1 MLYTSCTG
9 QYGRKEGTLAENDVV
24 EGLEAVLDD
33 GVSGMEYDM
42 PYESGVFAVG
52 ERCWFMEAVCM
63 YGVRDDAVDSGG
75 LGSWLFESCRAHCQY
90 NALSNQ

>member
-33 GVSGMEYDM
+33 GVSGMEYAM
-42 PYESGVFAVG
+42 
-52 ERCWFMEAVCM
+52 
-63 YGVRDDAVDSGG
+63 
-75 LGSWLFESCRAHCQY
+75 L
-90 NALSNQ
+90 